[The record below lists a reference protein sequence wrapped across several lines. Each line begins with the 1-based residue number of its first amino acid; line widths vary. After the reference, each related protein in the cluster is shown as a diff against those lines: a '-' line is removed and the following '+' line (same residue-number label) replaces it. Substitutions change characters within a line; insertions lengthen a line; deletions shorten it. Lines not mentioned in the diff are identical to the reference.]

1 MKKIEIMHMYSL
13 YMCPLPTYFH
23 TFPSNKMANFYS
35 IPIPRPDLTSDD
47 IEQLAQ
53 ITTPDGLVC
62 VYWIRATNQAV
73 FNYGDSWYIQP
84 NANILYAIS
93 EIVGVKES
101 VIDVIN
107 LYVGNR
113 HDYANT
119 FKLEDLTFTK
129 WFYECTWTDYTCDY
143 NIIQADLTYPVD

>member
-1 MKKIEIMHMYSL
+1 
-13 YMCPLPTYFH
+13 
-23 TFPSNKMANFYS
+23 MANFYS
-35 IPIPRPDLTSDD
+35 NPIPCPNFDLDD

-53 ITTPDGLVC
+53 FSTPDGRIA
-62 VYWIRATNQAV
+62 VYWIRSTKQAV
-73 FNYGDSWYIQP
+73 FNYGDRWYIQP
-84 NANILYAIS
+84 NANILFAIS
-93 EIVGVKES
+93 EIVGVKPS

-119 FKLEDLTFTK
+119 VKRQDGTFTQ
-129 WFYECTWTDYTCDY
+129 WFHECEWTDYTCDY